1 MTDHDEP
8 QPTPDDDRV
17 ARTLRAQRPEPAG
30 AFASDLREQLRA
42 LRWAPSR
49 PAHLWL
55 LVAAWVACGTALLL
69 LAALGAGGSG
79 PFA

>member
-1 MTDHDEP
+1 MTDTEHQHDDE
-8 QPTPDDDRV
+8 RL
-17 ARTLRAQRPEPAG
+17 ARTLRDRRPAPRA
-30 AFASDLREQLRA
+30 AFGDDLREQLRA
-42 LRWAPSR
+42 LRWNPSR

-55 LVAAWVACGTALLL
+55 LVAAWVSCGIFLLL

>member
-1 MTDHDEP
+1 MTDTEHRDE
-8 QPTPDDDRV
+8 QLS
-17 ARTLRAQRPEPAG
+17 RTLRDRRPAPHA
-30 AFASDLREQLRA
+30 AFGDELRDQLRV
-42 LRWAPSR
+42 LRWGPSR

-55 LVAAWVACGTALLL
+55 LVAAWASCGVVLLL

>member
-1 MTDHDEP
+1 MTEHEP
-8 QPTPDDDRV
+8 QPTPDDDRI
-17 ARTLRAQRPEPAG
+17 ARTLLTQRPQPGA

-49 PAHLWL
+49 PAQLWL
-55 LVAAWVACGTALLL
+55 LVAAWVACGIVLLL
-69 LAALGAGGSG
+69 LAALGAGGTG